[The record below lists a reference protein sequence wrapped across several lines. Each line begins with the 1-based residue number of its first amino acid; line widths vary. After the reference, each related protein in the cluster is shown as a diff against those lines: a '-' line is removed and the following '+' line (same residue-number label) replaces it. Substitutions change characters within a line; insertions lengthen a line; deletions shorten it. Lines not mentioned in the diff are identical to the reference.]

1 MIFDTADFCYNKK
14 MKCEAIRVSSGTKY
28 LLPPTSTY
36 IDIDRLGGYLDGE
49 MVRRNEKGGF

>member
-14 MKCEAIRVSSGTKY
+14 RYDA
-28 LLPPTSTY
+28 
-36 IDIDRLGGYLDGE
+36 DRLGGYLDGE

>member
-1 MIFDTADFCYNKK
+1 

-36 IDIDRLGGYLDGE
+36 IDIDRVGGYLDGK
-49 MVRRNEKGGF
+49 MVRHDEKGGF